1 MRKLLGCV
9 LSALVMGWMLVSP
22 VSGQLGTGQSS
33 PGDLSNAPAE
43 EPLLSKVPP
52 LTLAGVVD
60 PKVYRVGPGDLI
72 QVQMWGRVSRS
83 WIGEVGPEGVLMLPG
98 SGAIPVAGRTL
109 AQVRE
114 AVLGVLRADYRGVSL
129 DVRLTRPRSFYVYL
143 TGQVKQPGPAMSNG
157 ASRVGDLL
165 NTGALLEDGSLRRI
179 LVTHTD
185 GSRDQADLDL
195 FRRTGDVSVNPW
207 LRDGDIVNVPVATE
221 FIYAQGALAQAGKF
235 ELGDR
240 DSLLTLFRLAGDPLP
255 AADASRALL
264 VRWKDAFVAES
275 LWFELGDVYSR
286 TTNPELHEGDHV
298 YVYYVPE
305 YHVQHEASILGEVA
319 RPGVYPIQQGR
330 HRLSDLV
337 TAAGGFRGNADLS
350 TIRVFHTTRGN
361 ESDPEFDRLI
371 KLSRSEMTD
380 TEYETLRAK
389 LAAHREDFRV
399 DWARLRKSPELDILL
414 RWGDAVRVDPLVSSV
429 RVEGEVRRPG
439 FIEYTPGRS
448 VREYIE
454 LGGGFAE
461 RADRGKV
468 RITGSATGQ
477 SQRARDVQSVAP
489 GDLIWVPERP
499 DVTVWQRLQTLL
511 SVAAQVATV
520 IVVVRR

>member
-1 MRKLLGCV
+1 M
-9 LSALVMGWMLVSP
+9 
-22 VSGQLGTGQSS
+22 
-33 PGDLSNAPAE
+33 
-43 EPLLSKVPP
+43 
-52 LTLAGVVD
+52 
-60 PKVYRVGPGDLI
+60 
-72 QVQMWGRVSRS
+72 
-83 WIGEVGPEGVLMLPG
+83 
-98 SGAIPVAGRTL
+98 
-109 AQVRE
+109 
-114 AVLGVLRADYRGVSL
+114 
-129 DVRLTRPRSFYVYL
+129 
-143 TGQVKQPGPAMSNG
+143 
-157 ASRVGDLL
+157 
-165 NTGALLEDGSLRRI
+165 RRI
-179 LVTHTD
+179 LITHTD
-185 GSRDQADLDL
+185 GSRELADLDL
-195 FRRTGDVSVNPW
+195 FQRTGDVSMNPW

-221 FIYAQGALAQAGKF
+221 FIYAQGALARAGKY

-275 LWFELGDVYSR
+275 LWFELGDVYAR

-305 YHVQHEASILGEVA
+305 YHIQHEASILGEVS

-337 TAAGGFRGNADLS
+337 TAAGGFRGNADLT
-350 TIRVFHTTRGN
+350 TIRVFHQTRAS
-361 ESDPEFDRLI
+361 EPDPEFDRLI
-371 KLSRSEMTD
+371 KLSRNEMTD

-399 DWARLRKSPELDILL
+399 DWSRLRKSPDLDILL
-414 RWGDAVRVDPLVSSV
+414 RWGDVVRVDPLVSSV

-439 FIEYTPGRS
+439 IVEFTPGRS
-448 VREYIE
+448 LHEYIE
-454 LGGGFAE
+454 LGGGFTA

-477 SQRARDVQSVAP
+477 SQRARDVQAVAP

-499 DVTVWQRLQTLL
+499 DVTMWQRLQTLL
-511 SVAAQVATV
+511 AVAAQVATV
-520 IVVVRR
+520 VVVVRR